1 MDGEPDP
8 TSSGPGPGGETPDD
22 PNAVWRRPGA
32 EGSFAP
38 AAPATPTAEGQ
49 QPPASQGVVG
59 RLTTWVRS
67 WWHDLEFVQMWHVV
81 AVAAILATAGFG
93 GLDTVDKTP
102 KTFDVGQPFDN
113 NQFVIVVKK
122 ARVVPEVVGD
132 GRVLVKAK
140 PGRVYLG
147 VIAEVTNKGS
157 MPGSVSAMFS
167 LPEVPDVWDPE
178 MMSKGKPTSFRLHD
192 QTPLYVLQPGL
203 TEDAV
208 VIWNIPA
215 TAVKP
220 GANVEVKVPFRKY
233 AAAGYVIYGASWR
246 DTDDYAT
253 VLVPVE
259 APQ

>member
-1 MDGEPDP
+1 
-8 TSSGPGPGGETPDD
+8 
-22 PNAVWRRPGA
+22 
-32 EGSFAP
+32 
-38 AAPATPTAEGQ
+38 
-49 QPPASQGVVG
+49 
-59 RLTTWVRS
+59 
-67 WWHDLEFVQMWHVV
+67 MWHVV

-178 MMSKGKPTSFRLHD
+178 MMSKENQQVSDSMTRHRCTYCSLG
-192 QTPLYVLQPGL
+192 
-203 TEDAV
+203 
-208 VIWNIPA
+208 
-215 TAVKP
+215 
-220 GANVEVKVPFRKY
+220 
-233 AAAGYVIYGASWR
+233 
-246 DTDDYAT
+246 
-253 VLVPVE
+253 
-259 APQ
+259 